1 MTREVDLV
9 SYLPPFM
16 RDYKELTETLEAEN
30 PEFHLVW
37 NAADGILKNRFIS
50 TADEY
55 GISMFEKMLGIYP
68 TEEERLESR
77 RARVQNRWFN
87 LTPYTIRVL
96 CVKLAELLGGN
107 HLFTIRPD
115 FEEHY
120 GLELTMYFLDEI
132 RTEEA
137 KHLLEGVVPQ
147 NIVTTLVYESAHEA
161 SIYQGAVMGEA
172 DIVEI
177 RQRRV

>member
-1 MTREVDLV
+1 MIRDVDLV

-16 RDYKELTETLEAEN
+16 RDYKELVETLEAEN
-30 PEFHLVW
+30 PEFRLAW
-37 NAADGILKNRFIS
+37 NATDGILKNRFIS

-55 GISMFEKMLGIYP
+55 GISAFEKMLGIYP
-68 TEEERLESR
+68 PEGESLESR

-87 LTPYTIRVL
+87 LTPYTVRVL
-96 CVKLAELLGGN
+96 CVKLAELLGGS
-107 HLFTIRPD
+107 HLFTVRPD
-115 FEEHY
+115 FEDHY
-120 GLELTMYFLDEI
+120 GLELTMYFLDDG
-132 RTEEA
+132 RMEEA
-137 KHLLEGVVPQ
+137 KHLLAGVVPL

>member
-1 MTREVDLV
+1 MIREVDLV

-16 RDYKELTETLEAEN
+16 RDYKELAGTLEAEN
-30 PEFHLVW
+30 PEFKLAW
-37 NAADGILKNRFIS
+37 KATDGILKNRFIS

-68 TEEERLESR
+68 SEGDSLESR

-96 CVKLAELLGGN
+96 CLKLAELLGGS

-115 FEEHY
+115 FEENY
-120 GLELTMYFLDEI
+120 GLELTMYFLDDT
-132 RTEEA
+132 RMEEA
-137 KHLLEGVVPQ
+137 KHLLAGVIPL
-147 NIVTTLVYESAHEA
+147 NIVTTLVYESAHEGRV
-161 SIYQGAVMGEA
+161 YHGAVMGEA

-177 RQRRV
+177 RQRKV